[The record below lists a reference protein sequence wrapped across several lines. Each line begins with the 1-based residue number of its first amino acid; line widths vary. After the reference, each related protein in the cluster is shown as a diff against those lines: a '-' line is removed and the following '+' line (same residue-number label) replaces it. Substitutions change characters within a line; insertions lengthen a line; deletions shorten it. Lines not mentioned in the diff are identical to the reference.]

1 MSLTTFQ
8 NNYGTNAGM
17 HLTICLNSWLCCWT
31 AAVFLSKVRCK
42 TTLKIFWIWVI
53 SFTISTIVW
62 KVLIWC
68 FCFFSHC
75 FLLSQNTYSYSQ
87 IIQMSP
93 DPLLIFNFK
102 ISLKVAQ
109 YFWDGRQI
117 GFRYLIEY
125 GRLNYFCTMVAVRAS
140 NSVSICNKWEPFV
153 SLPFKKDLPSGKT
166 TFFLKW
172 YHAHYLSNCGI
183 NIQLHK

>member
-1 MSLTTFQ
+1 MGDFLYYFHNCVRS
-8 NNYGTNAGM
+8 TNM
-17 HLTICLNSWLCCWT
+17 M
-31 AAVFLSKVRCK
+31 FL
-42 TTLKIFWIWVI
+42 
-53 SFTISTIVW
+53 
-62 KVLIWC
+62 
-68 FCFFSHC
+68 FFSHC

-117 GFRYLIEY
+117 GFCYLIEY
-125 GRLNYFCTMVAVRAS
+125 GRLNYICTMVAVRAS
-140 NSVSICNKWEPFV
+140 NSISICNKLEPFV